1 MLKEFSVSKLETVNL
16 RKLADINADFP
27 STRAD
32 LYNGESGKPRSVSM
46 PLFLFYAARAKIIK
60 SFYKKSELALQ
71 SEHIDKA
78 LKANMV
84 RFINTTQDE
93 LSQMDDV
100 IKGAFSGL
108 VQASLFKWI
117 IGSSTEI
124 IPEEFAA
131 SEKVTI
137 NPGKGY
143 SVITIPYFLYNE
155 LIAFLGTERNARIL
169 IIRLCQELEPK
180 LSKKSKNSDKRNWSR
195 KIHNNLMLK
204 MIEWHS
210 DIDVLK
216 ENSPSLLDIKMIIK
230 HERKEKSTS

>member
-1 MLKEFSVSKLETVNL
+1 MKKLETVNL
-16 RKLADINADFP
+16 KGLADINNDVP

-32 LYNGESGKPRSVSM
+32 LYNSESGNPRSVSM
-46 PLFLFYAARAKIIK
+46 PLFLYYAARAKIIK
-60 SFYKKSELALQ
+60 SFYKKSEASLN
-71 SEHIDKA
+71 SEHVDKA
-78 LKANMV
+78 FKANMT
-84 RFINTTQDE
+84 RFINVTQDE

-117 IGSSTEI
+117 IGSSTDI

-143 SVITIPYFLYNE
+143 SVITIPYFIYNE

-180 LSKKSKNSDKRNWSR
+180 LSKASKENDKRNWSR

-204 MIEWHS
+204 MIDWHS
-210 DIDVLK
+210 DIDTLTK
-216 ENSPSLLDIKMIIK
+216 KAPHLRDIEMTIK
-230 HERKEKSTS
+230 HDKK